1 MAFAQRTATCGEL
14 RKSDVGREVTLNGW
28 AHKVRDLGGVLFV
41 DLRDRN
47 GLIQLVLD
55 PTVHSG
61 LDAIRTECCMSVTG
75 VVRARDE
82 NVVNPKLPTGEIE
95 VVTTT
100 WQVLG
105 PSKPLP
111 FPLSD
116 EEHMQQVNEELRVKH
131 RYLDLRRPSMYERL
145 SVRAS
150 VIRRMRAFLDAQ
162 QFVEVE
168 TPILTRSTPG
178 GARDYL
184 VPHRLDPGLWYALP
198 QSPQQYKQLLMVAG
212 IERYYQIA
220 KCFRDESSRADRQPE
235 FTQLDIEMSFITQE
249 DILSLIEEMTLEVVN
264 GVIQEFSLDKEPV
277 TTFARMTYDYAM
289 QFYGCDKPDIRFGL
303 PLFEL
308 TNEVAD
314 SGFGVFKNAV
324 ESGGAV
330 KGVRYPGGSQLSRS
344 EVGKLEEF
352 CKGLGVKGLASVAV
366 VAPGTENSI
375 DLGDGR
381 AAKASIARFFSVEE
395 LQAIFN
401 SAGAEIGDLLC
412 MVADVRDT
420 CDAVLYR
427 LRLEIGERLG
437 LRDPRK
443 LAFLWVTDFPLVEW
457 NADAGQWSSMHH
469 PFTMPHEEDIPRMES
484 DPRAIRAQAYDMVCN
499 GYETAG
505 GSIRIYDAS
514 IQARMFALLGIDEAT
529 QQSQFGHLLEAF
541 SYGAPPHG
549 GIAPGIDRIVMLLTD
564 TENIREVIAFPKL
577 AGGADPMMGAPS
589 QIDSQQWAEMGLRK
603 A

>member
-1 MAFAQRTATCGEL
+1 
-14 RKSDVGREVTLNGW
+14 
-28 AHKVRDLGGVLFV
+28 
-41 DLRDRN
+41 
-47 GLIQLVLD
+47 
-55 PTVHSG
+55 
-61 LDAIRTECCMSVTG
+61 
-75 VVRARDE
+75 
-82 NVVNPKLPTGEIE
+82 
-95 VVTTT
+95 
-100 WQVLG
+100 
-105 PSKPLP
+105 
-111 FPLSD
+111 
-116 EEHMQQVNEELRVKH
+116 
-131 RYLDLRRPSMYERL
+131 
-145 SVRAS
+145 
-150 VIRRMRAFLDAQ
+150 
-162 QFVEVE
+162 
-168 TPILTRSTPG
+168 
-178 GARDYL
+178 
-184 VPHRLDPGLWYALP
+184 
-198 QSPQQYKQLLMVAG
+198 
-212 IERYYQIA
+212 
-220 KCFRDESSRADRQPE
+220 
-235 FTQLDIEMSFITQE
+235 
-249 DILSLIEEMTLEVVN
+249 
-264 GVIQEFSLDKEPV
+264 
-277 TTFARMTYDYAM
+277 
-289 QFYGCDKPDIRFGL
+289 
-303 PLFEL
+303 
-308 TNEVAD
+308 
-314 SGFGVFKNAV
+314 
-324 ESGGAV
+324 
-330 KGVRYPGGSQLSRS
+330 
-344 EVGKLEEF
+344 
-352 CKGLGVKGLASVAV
+352 LASVAV

-381 AAKASIARFFSVEE
+381 AAKANIARFFAVEE

-577 AGGADPMMGAPS
+577 AGGGDPMMGAPS